1 VAELIEFEFF
11 YVSESA
17 AWQKMVTG
25 NEVSAPPGFGGF
37 PEWFHARKFEA
48 CHHIYRIDHFCH
60 RLLEVK
66 LNGQLQQ
73 AG

>member
-1 VAELIEFEFF
+1 
-11 YVSESA
+11 
-17 AWQKMVTG
+17 MVTG

-73 AG
+73 AR